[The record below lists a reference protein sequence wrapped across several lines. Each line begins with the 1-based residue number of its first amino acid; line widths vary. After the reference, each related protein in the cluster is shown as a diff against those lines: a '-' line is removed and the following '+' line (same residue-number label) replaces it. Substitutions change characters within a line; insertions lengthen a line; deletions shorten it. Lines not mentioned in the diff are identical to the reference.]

1 MTSTA
6 IGGTSVMSVS
16 YAGTL
21 EELAAA
27 LEARGLT
34 VAAGSKRARHQPLT
48 GAVPARMSR
57 NAPSQIALPLS
68 ARTPTGAQRIVVGK
82 ANAAVIEALQDPSR
96 WPFHVAVLTG
106 PARSGKSLLARWAQ
120 TLAQPEALEV
130 IDDAESMDETDLF
143 HRWNAVQEGG
153 VREGAA
159 LLIVANADQDKGG
172 WRISLPDLASR
183 IGGSLQLV
191 IAAPDDVL
199 AAELILAHAGSAR
212 PDPARRGNGVPR
224 APYRAQ
230 LCRDRGAGG
239 DNRPHLS

>member
-1 MTSTA
+1 
-6 IGGTSVMSVS
+6 
-16 YAGTL
+16 
-21 EELAAA
+21 
-27 LEARGLT
+27 
-34 VAAGSKRARHQPLT
+34 
-48 GAVPARMSR
+48 MSR

-199 AAELILAHAGSAR
+199 AAELILAHAEAR
-212 PDPARRGNGVPR
+212 GLTLPEGATEYLVPR
-224 APYRAQ
+224 TERSFAGIEALVATIDRISLERQSPATMSVWRAALEALHGPEQ
-230 LCRDRGAGG
+230 QRLF
-239 DNRPHLS
+239 